1 MEMLYF
7 ILKAK
12 KKGRINEVIFAWSRQ
27 GVDEG
32 QDITTWWF
40 THLGS
45 NAHLVYFDLKTL
57 FKNYWVQFL
66 LPNFCCL

>member
-7 ILKAK
+7 IFKVK
-12 KKGRINEVIFAWSRQ
+12 NKKGSINEMIFFWSRQ
-27 GVDEG
+27 GVDGG

-57 FKNYWVQFL
+57 F
-66 LPNFCCL
+66 NFF